1 MSFNFVET
9 VRYCPQCGVPAS
21 EREVG
26 GRPRPHCLD
35 CQVTFFADPKVAA
48 GVLVVHEGKL
58 ILQRRTIDPGR
69 GRWSFPSGYVERG
82 EQVEDAAAREVFE
95 ETGIQVRLT
104 HLLGV
109 YSQRNNMVV
118 LAVYVGEPVGGTLTT
133 CEENDAVAFFAPGD
147 LPELAFPHDERII
160 AAWHAGAGTP
170 VCFPETPDESTTP

>member
-9 VRYCPQCGVPAS
+9 VRFCPQCGVPVS

-26 GRPRPHCLD
+26 GRLRPHCFACEL
-35 CQVTFFADPKVAA
+35 TFFADPKVAA
-48 GVLVVHEGKL
+48 GVLVIQDGKV
-58 ILQRRTIDPGR
+58 ILQRRAIDPGR

-82 EQVEDAAAREVFE
+82 EQVEDAASREVFE

-118 LAVYVGEPVGGTLTT
+118 LTVYLGEPVGGTLTT
-133 CEENDAVAFFAPGD
+133 CEENDAVAFFAPD
-147 LPELAFPHDERII
+147 ELPELAFPHDEQII
-160 AAWHAGAGTP
+160 AAWRSGAGIP
-170 VCFPETPDESTTP
+170 L